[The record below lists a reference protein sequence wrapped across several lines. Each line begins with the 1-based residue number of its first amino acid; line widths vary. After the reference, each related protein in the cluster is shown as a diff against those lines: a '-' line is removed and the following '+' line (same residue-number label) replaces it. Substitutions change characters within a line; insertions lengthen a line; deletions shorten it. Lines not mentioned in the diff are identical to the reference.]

1 VGILYV
7 PAAELTYRAPVA
19 IAELPVHSMDT
30 YVLCRP
36 RGGLNDTLNQIERCW
51 RYAERTDRRLVIDTM
66 RSGMLD
72 HWANYFAPVAD
83 DGGVI
88 TKLDDDLL
96 DELDATATFPHGLS
110 GRLRSYEALY
120 FRGVEAF
127 ADRQTRQILSF
138 DFSRDYTEPLLFHEQ
153 FGSGKLAI
161 DCLARLKLSA
171 TIAAS
176 VSTALGR
183 LGMDYDAVHVRNTD
197 YRTDY
202 ESFFARILDR
212 VTGRRVLVCSDDA
225 ACIDFARAY
234 FNRSDVLTVST
245 IPCTDGR
252 PLHGNPELDR
262 LETNSSM
269 LVDLLALASARNLF
283 ISRIAANRHRTIYS
297 GFSALALGLLRRP
310 DVRLSLLDAG
320 VAIP

>member
-1 VGILYV
+1 MRGVVFL
-7 PAAELTYRAPVA
+7 AVA
-19 IAELPVHSMDT
+19 IAEAAAHTMHT

-36 RGGLNDTLNQIERCW
+36 SGGLNDTLNQIERCW
-51 RYAERTDRRLVIDTM
+51 RYATRTGRRLVIDTM

-72 HWANYFAPVAD
+72 HWSNYFAPVID
-83 DGGVI
+83 DGRVI
-88 TKLDDDLL
+88 TKLDDILL
-96 DELDATATFPHGLS
+96 DKLDATATYPHGLS

-127 ADRQTRQILSF
+127 ADRQTREILSF
-138 DFSRDYTEPLLFHEQ
+138 DFSADYPEPLLLHEQ
-153 FGSGKLAI
+153 YGSGKLAI

-171 TIAAS
+171 TIAGQ
-176 VSTALGR
+176 VRTALAR
-183 LGMDYDAVHVRNTD
+183 LGKDYDAVHVRNTD

-202 ESFFARILDR
+202 ESFFARIHAR

-225 ACIDFARAY
+225 ACIDFARTY

-262 LETNSSM
+262 GEINSSM
-269 LVDLLALASARNLF
+269 LVDLLALASARTLF

-320 VAIP
+320 AASP